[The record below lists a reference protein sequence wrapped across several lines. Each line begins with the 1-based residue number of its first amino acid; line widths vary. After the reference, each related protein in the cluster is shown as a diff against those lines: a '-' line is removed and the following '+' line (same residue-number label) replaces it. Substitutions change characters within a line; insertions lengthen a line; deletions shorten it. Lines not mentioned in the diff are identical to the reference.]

1 MKEEQEQER
10 KESDIPSGLPP
21 RDEILAQALAEV
33 TESRAYVST
42 KREAFRD
49 RIKLYNNQ
57 RRQRDKVGDNS
68 IYNIINTLLA
78 IYYTDEVQVGF
89 VGREFGDVE
98 KASNLENLY
107 KFDHEEMEMD
117 VTNYLVQWDRFFFG
131 VGIKL
136 LAEWNKKTQTPI
148 ARTVSPLSWLPD
160 PNGFLMMRNFRYS
173 GFEVEYLDSQ
183 LTTKNGFFNLDR
195 LSVLPV
201 LDKSSETEMTREALN
216 EAHNLSDAGDVNRES
231 QRVYK
236 MIDLFTCLNGKK
248 YLLTL
253 NNDCTEIFRAE
264 PIEPVTDEEKENPAI
279 VEFPITLHY
288 YSPDRTDPFGVS
300 IPDLIEDKQ
309 RAKSVIKNL
318 RIAVKKADLYPMY
331 LYNRDKILNKR
342 DLDFAF
348 NKFIAVR
355 GDVDGSVTPMNKG
368 VTRQNETINEDQ
380 MLDRDIE
387 MTTGADKVT
396 QGITSSGA
404 RTASEIQQVTANA
417 NLRFILGSRINGWAE
432 KRFAKLWIRL
442 YRQNF
447 SKEKVIR
454 IKSAFGGNNYNV
466 LDRRSIISDTDPD
479 IIVGS
484 KFEIDQDRTK
494 NRVAFSTVYPLIMQ
508 DPSKPKVSKTYA
520 ERYLMR
526 LYGVSNEEIRIM
538 SPETPDEM
546 LASQENELLS
556 RDKYVDISVENDDH
570 LSHIVIHSQAET
582 SNSRNRHI
590 EAHKLAYINSGQQA
604 ADREMARAAAM
615 NGGGQGQDLSRISMN
630 QLSNQNTNL
639 TKNSSNS
646 PVGPAT
652 GV

>member
-253 NNDCTEIFRAE
+253 NNDCTEIF
-264 PIEPVTDEEKENPAI
+264 
-279 VEFPITLHY
+279 
-288 YSPDRTDPFGVS
+288 
-300 IPDLIEDKQ
+300 
-309 RAKSVIKNL
+309 
-318 RIAVKKADLYPMY
+318 
-331 LYNRDKILNKR
+331 
-342 DLDFAF
+342 
-348 NKFIAVR
+348 
-355 GDVDGSVTPMNKG
+355 
-368 VTRQNETINEDQ
+368 
-380 MLDRDIE
+380 
-387 MTTGADKVT
+387 
-396 QGITSSGA
+396 
-404 RTASEIQQVTANA
+404 
-417 NLRFILGSRINGWAE
+417 
-432 KRFAKLWIRL
+432 
-442 YRQNF
+442 
-447 SKEKVIR
+447 
-454 IKSAFGGNNYNV
+454 
-466 LDRRSIISDTDPD
+466 
-479 IIVGS
+479 
-484 KFEIDQDRTK
+484 
-494 NRVAFSTVYPLIMQ
+494 
-508 DPSKPKVSKTYA
+508 
-520 ERYLMR
+520 
-526 LYGVSNEEIRIM
+526 
-538 SPETPDEM
+538 
-546 LASQENELLS
+546 
-556 RDKYVDISVENDDH
+556 
-570 LSHIVIHSQAET
+570 
-582 SNSRNRHI
+582 
-590 EAHKLAYINSGQQA
+590 
-604 ADREMARAAAM
+604 
-615 NGGGQGQDLSRISMN
+615 
-630 QLSNQNTNL
+630 
-639 TKNSSNS
+639 
-646 PVGPAT
+646 
-652 GV
+652 

>member
-1 MKEEQEQER
+1 MEDQKQEVAEA
-10 KESDIPSGLPP
+10 ELPYSWLPS
-21 RDEILAQALAEV
+21 RSEILVQALAEI
-33 TESRAYVST
+33 TESRNYVGP

-78 IYYTDEVQVGF
+78 VYYTDEVQVGF

-98 KASNLENLY
+98 KASNIENLY

-117 VTNYLVQWDRFFFG
+117 VVNYLTQWDRFFFG

-148 ARTVSPLSWLPD
+148 VRSISPLSWLPD
-160 PNGFLMMRNFRYS
+160 PSGFLMMKNFRYS
-173 GFEVEYLDSQ
+173 GFEVEYLKSQ
-183 LTTKNGFFNLDR
+183 MTEKNGFINVDK
-195 LSVLPV
+195 LSSYAKGA
-201 LDKSSETEMTREALN
+201 DQSSEQSQNQAALD
-216 EAHNLSDAGDVNRES
+216 EAHNLSTPTHSNGQSQDVY
-231 QRVYK
+231 QMV
-236 MIDLFTCLNGKK
+236 DLFTCLNGHKV
-248 YLLTL
+248 LLTVD
-253 NNDCTEIFRAE
+253 NRCTEIFRCE
-264 PIEPVTDEEKENPAI
+264 EIEAVTDEEKADPSTI
-279 VEFPITLHY
+279 EFPLTLHY
-288 YSPDRTDPFGVS
+288 YSPDRNDPFGISV
-300 IPDLIEDKQ
+300 PDLIEDKQ

-318 RIAVKKADLYPMY
+318 RIAIKKADLYPMY

-348 NKFIAVR
+348 NKFVAVR
-355 GDVDGSVTPMNKG
+355 GDTDGAVVPMNKAAA
-368 VTRQNETINEDQ
+368 RQNETINEEQ
-380 MLDRDIE
+380 LLDRDIE
-387 MTTGADKVT
+387 QATGADKVT
-396 QGITSSGA
+396 QGITSSGE

-432 KRFAKLWIRL
+432 KRFAKLWMRL

-447 SKEKVIR
+447 FSEKAIR
-454 IKSAFGGNNYNV
+454 IKSAFGGNNYSV
-466 LDRRSIISDTDPD
+466 LERRSIISSTDPD

-494 NRVAFSTVYPLIMQ
+494 NRVAFSTIYPLITQ
-508 DPSKPKVSKTYA
+508 DPMKPTVSKTYA
-520 ERYLMR
+520 ERHLLR

-538 SPETPDEM
+538 CPETPDEM

-556 RDKYVDISVENDDH
+556 RDKYVDISVESDDH

-582 SNSRNRHI
+582 SNARNRHI
-590 EAHKLAYINSGQQA
+590 EAHKMAYIDSGQQE
-604 ADREMARAAAM
+604 ADRAAAKQAVTA
-615 NGGGQGQDLSRISMN
+615 GGPNQDLSRIAMN

-639 TKNSSNS
+639 TKNSNTSS
-646 PVGPAT
+646 LGAA
-652 GV
+652 

>member
-1 MKEEQEQER
+1 MKEEEK
-10 KESDIPSGLPP
+10 KEPGIMPEGLPS
-21 RDEILAQALAEV
+21 REEILSQALAEV
-33 TESRAYVST
+33 TESRSYVST

-57 RRQRDKVGDNS
+57 RRQRDKIGDNS

-78 IYYTDEVQVGF
+78 VYYTDEVQIGF

-136 LAEWNKKTQTPI
+136 LAEWNKKTQTPV
-148 ARTVSPLSWLPD
+148 ARTISPLSWLPD
-160 PNGFLMMRNFRYS
+160 PHGFLMMKNFRYS
-173 GFEVEYLDSQ
+173 GFEVEYLESQ
-183 LTTKNGFFNLDR
+183 LTAKNGFFNVDK
-195 LSVLPV
+195 LPSCSGV
-201 LDKSSETEMTREALN
+201 DKSSETEQSRAALN
-216 EAHNLSDAGDVNRES
+216 EAHNLNDDGSLNKES
-231 QRVYK
+231 QKVYQ

-248 YLLTL
+248 YLITV
-253 NNDCTEIFRAE
+253 NNDCTEIYRAE
-264 PIEPVTDEEKENPAI
+264 EIEPVTDEEKSDPSL
-279 VEFPITLHY
+279 VEFPVTLHY

-300 IPDLIEDKQ
+300 VPDLIEDKQ

-318 RIAVKKADLYPMY
+318 RVAIKKADLYPMY

-355 GDVDGSVTPMNKG
+355 GDVEGAVVPMNKA
-368 VTRQNETINEDQ
+368 VARQNETINEEQ
-380 MLDRDIE
+380 LLDRDIE
-387 MTTGADKVT
+387 AATGADKVT
-396 QGITSSGA
+396 QGITSSGE

-432 KRFAKLWIRL
+432 KRFAKLWMRL

-447 SKEKVIR
+447 KKEKVIR
-454 IKSAFGGNNYNV
+454 IKSAFGGNNYSV
-466 LDRRSIISDTDPD
+466 LERRSIISDTDPD

-484 KFEIDQDRTK
+484 KFEIDQERTR
-494 NRVAFSTVYPLIMQ
+494 NRVAFSTIYPLITQ

-526 LYGVSNEEIRIM
+526 LYGVSNEEIRIIC
-538 SPETPDEM
+538 PESPDEM

-556 RDKYVDISVENDDH
+556 RDKFVEISIDSDDH

-582 SNSRNRHI
+582 SNARNRHI
-590 EAHKLAYINSGQQA
+590 EAHKMAYIESGQQTT
-604 ADREMARAAAM
+604 DREMARAAMM

-630 QLSNQNTNL
+630 QMSNQNANL
-639 TKNSSNS
+639 TKNSNTS
-646 PVGPAT
+646 PVGPVA
-652 GV
+652 GAK